1 TAKSL
6 ELMRQLEALAN
17 EAALAS
23 RDHSSNQRIEVQEG
37 SELSAGPQRVEP
49 SIGASPR
56 DHSASNSRSFGGR
69 TNLTLVAFFTAI
81 RDRWASNSRSLGRS
95 PADLATLFIA
105 ARDWLASHRP
115 SFGRRR
121 SAILA
126 SFFVAALIGVA
137 AAVVWQSQPVST
149 AKSPNDVA

>member
-1 TAKSL
+1 
-6 ELMRQLEALAN
+6 
-17 EAALAS
+17 
-23 RDHSSNQRIEVQEG
+23 
-37 SELSAGPQRVEP
+37 
-49 SIGASPR
+49 
-56 DHSASNSRSFGGR
+56 
-69 TNLTLVAFFTAI
+69 VAFYRAFRTE
-81 RDRWASNSRSLGRS
+81 WASHGPSLGRS
-95 PADLATLFIA
+95 SADLANLFIA

-149 AKSPNDVA
+149 AKSPNDVALAEKHSGATPLGRAPQHNSAP